1 MKIKR
6 EDLHIRDPFILA
18 DGGKFYMYGTCN
30 MANALEAKDKEPNQG
45 FSSFVSLDLET
56 FDGPYHAFD
65 RFEGFWGEKSY
76 WAPEVYKLK
85 DGYYMF
91 ATFFSEKDGRRCQ
104 ILKSDNP
111 LTGFTPWSEP
121 FTPEGWW
128 CLDATLFFHEGK
140 PYSVFCHEWL
150 QVKNGEMWIT
160 ELSSDLKKAV
170 GEPKLIFKAADAPW
184 SKSWGDGNCITDGPF
199 VHKNKNGKLVMMWS
213 SGGAKGY
220 TMGMAVNDGK
230 DVFSGWTQLS
240 KPLYAEDGG
249 HGMIFEKDGKLF
261 ISIHAPNS
269 VAERPHFIE
278 IRETEDGLETV

>member
-91 ATFFSEKDGRRCQ
+91 ATFFSEKDGRRC
-104 ILKSDNP
+104 
-111 LTGFTPWSEP
+111 
-121 FTPEGWW
+121 
-128 CLDATLFFHEGK
+128 
-140 PYSVFCHEWL
+140 
-150 QVKNGEMWIT
+150 
-160 ELSSDLKKAV
+160 
-170 GEPKLIFKAADAPW
+170 
-184 SKSWGDGNCITDGPF
+184 
-199 VHKNKNGKLVMMWS
+199 
-213 SGGAKGY
+213 
-220 TMGMAVNDGK
+220 
-230 DVFSGWTQLS
+230 
-240 KPLYAEDGG
+240 
-249 HGMIFEKDGKLF
+249 
-261 ISIHAPNS
+261 
-269 VAERPHFIE
+269 
-278 IRETEDGLETV
+278 